1 MLWVFYIIYLDHV
14 EASVT
19 LLQEACYAK
28 TESQRQHL
36 METPGSGKVT
46 QHDIDVSLMADLQDS
61 QDAEA
66 ESYLQ
71 TMKVMVCFSVT

>member
-14 EASVT
+14 EASIT
-19 LLQEACYAK
+19 LLQEACHVKA
-28 TESQRQHL
+28 ESRRQHL
-36 METPGSGKVT
+36 METSGSGKVT
-46 QHDIDVSLMADLQDS
+46 QDDIDVSLMADLQDS

-71 TMKVMVCFSVT
+71 TMKVMVRFSVI